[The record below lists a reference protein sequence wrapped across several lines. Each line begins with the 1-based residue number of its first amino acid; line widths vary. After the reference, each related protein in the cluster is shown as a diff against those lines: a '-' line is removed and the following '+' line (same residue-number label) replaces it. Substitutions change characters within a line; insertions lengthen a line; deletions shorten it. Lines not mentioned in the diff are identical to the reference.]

1 MKTTYENA
9 SALTYATWSAASI
22 ADRAAYDR
30 AIAAAAAV
38 DAARSALSA
47 AIAEAD
53 AADAASALTFAARQA
68 ALTAWD
74 AATVAECDYT
84 TATTGAFTTDHRL
97 PQWWVGTDADH
108 R

>member
-9 SALTYATWSAASI
+9 SALTYAAWSSASI

-30 AIAAAAAV
+30 AIAAQSAV
-38 DAARSALSA
+38 DAARAALSA

-68 ALTAWD
+68 AFTAWD

-84 TATTGAFTTDHRL
+84 TYATRSFTT
-97 PQWWVGTDADH
+97 AA
-108 R
+108 